1 MGVPLAVS
9 AIGVFRFDEDGGDLH
24 DRAVG
29 IFHEDDPVRAD
40 FLPQPS
46 LPLAPAQGLYV
57 APFSFVFLSNS
68 SIESVQSVPSRHAGI
83 EQAAFELQ

>member
-1 MGVPLAVS
+1 MGVPLAVL
-9 AIGVFRFDEDGGDLH
+9 AIGVFRLDEDGGDLH

-57 APFSFVFLSNS
+57 APFSFVFLFKFIDKDG
-68 SIESVQSVPSRHAGI
+68 SIRSLTSRGNRASC
-83 EQAAFELQ
+83 F